1 MNNTVLIG
9 LYILFN
15 IFSDVNQPAEK
26 IADDNKIKNSG
37 PEYFPVNEKVI
48 LTYKS
53 DFGET
58 RSWIVKEKGSLK
70 FYNQSDD
77 FNYQQKLLINDQGV
91 FVEEVYQ
98 KINIFLFIK
107 QEGSY
112 TYSKPMLRVP
122 FPIVDNAQWNWI
134 GKEFCDGDTGT
145 VSLTGKIIGLDT
157 ILTEAGK
164 FEALKIET
172 IIETSDETKNIITEW
187 FAAGVGMVKMHL
199 SIKGGGFLAFIGSI
213 LGYGDVDFELKK
225 ISAN

>member
-1 MNNTVLIG
+1 MINTVFYG
-9 LYILFN
+9 LYILF
-15 IFSDVNQPAEK
+15 IISPYISQPSEK
-26 IADDNKIKNSG
+26 IGGDKKIINSG
-37 PEYFPVNEKVI
+37 PEYFSANEKVI

-58 RSWIVKEKGSLK
+58 KSWIVKEKGSLK
-70 FYNQSDD
+70 FYNESDN
-77 FNYQQKLLINDQGV
+77 FKYQQKVLINDHGV

-122 FPIVDNAQWNWI
+122 FPIIDNAQWNWS
-134 GKEFCDGDTGT
+134 GKEFCDGDTST
-145 VSLTGKIIGLDT
+145 VSLTGKIIGMDT

-187 FAAGVGMVKMHL
+187 FAAGIGMVKMHL
-199 SIKGGGFLAFIGSI
+199 SIEGGGFLAFVGNL
-213 LGYGDVDFELKK
+213 LGYGDIDFELIK